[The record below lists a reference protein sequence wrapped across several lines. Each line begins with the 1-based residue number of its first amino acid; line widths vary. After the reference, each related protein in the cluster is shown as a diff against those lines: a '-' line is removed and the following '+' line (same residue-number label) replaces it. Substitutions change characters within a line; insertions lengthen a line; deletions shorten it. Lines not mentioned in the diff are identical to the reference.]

1 MGNVRHFRRIH
12 ENDVLF
18 LKMCVFCEN
27 SVNLFVFCWN
37 CSFFVELSKE
47 RFESQDQAVTT
58 NYRTRAQVRIKR
70 SEQTTGLGQKSG
82 SKGPLTFRSFQ
93 LPGNLTTGDQVVR
106 ITIEHLGLSKTCH
119 WVIMLAHILLITG
132 PFAPPP
138 PARGPGPGPGPYWGI
153 GGVGILGYRGGGWGI
168 GGVGG

>member
-1 MGNVRHFRRIH
+1 MNSWENLQILPMGNVRHFRRIH
-12 ENDVLF
+12 ENDALF

-27 SVNLFVFCWN
+27 SVNLCVFCWN

-106 ITIEHLGLSKTCH
+106 ITIEHLEK
-119 WVIMLAHILLITG
+119 
-132 PFAPPP
+132 
-138 PARGPGPGPGPYWGI
+138 YWGKAHSCVQKHVI
-153 GGVGILGYRGGGWGI
+153 FAISKKEGRPLGRCIIYKW
-168 GGVGG
+168 